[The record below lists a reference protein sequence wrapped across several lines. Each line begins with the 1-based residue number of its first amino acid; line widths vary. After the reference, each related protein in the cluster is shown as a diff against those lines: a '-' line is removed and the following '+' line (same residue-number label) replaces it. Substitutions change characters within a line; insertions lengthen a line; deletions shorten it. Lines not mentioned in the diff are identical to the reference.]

1 MKLLLNILALLLF
14 FGAYILTHDIFI
26 ATILAVVAGII
37 QASIT
42 FLMKGKMDIMQAVSL
57 ALIIV
62 FGGLTIVLQNDW
74 FIKFKPAALF
84 WLISLTMLFG
94 CLTRHNLL
102 QKLMGKEIELPDHI
116 WNEMMWVWAVFFGLL
131 GASNLWVAFNYS
143 TDTWVTYKVFG
154 VMGLMGLFFI
164 AQAVYMQG
172 IISDMEKHK
181 QKQESEEKQEI
192 SPV

>member
-14 FGAYILTHDIFI
+14 FGAYFLTHDIFI

-42 FLMKGKMDIMQAVSL
+42 FLMKGKMDIMQSVSL
-57 ALIIV
+57 ALIII
-62 FGGLTIVLQNDW
+62 FGGLTVVLQNDW
-74 FIKFKPAALF
+74 FIKFKPTALF
-84 WLISLTMLFG
+84 WLVSLSMLFG
-94 CLTRHNLL
+94 SLTKKNILRAI
-102 QKLMGKEIELPDHI
+102 MGKEIKLPDHI
-116 WNEMMWVWAVFFGLL
+116 WNEMMWVWTVFFALL
-131 GASNLWVAFNYS
+131 GASNLWVAWNFS

-172 IISDMEKHK
+172 VLNDMEKHK
-181 QKQESEEKQEI
+181 KAQEEQTA
-192 SPV
+192 VQ

>member
-42 FLMKGKMDIMQAVSL
+42 FLMKGRMDVMQAVSL
-57 ALIIV
+57 ALIII

-74 FIKFKPAALF
+74 FIKFKPTALF

-94 CLTRHNLL
+94 RLTNKNILRAI
-102 QKLMGKEIELPDHI
+102 MGKEIKLPDPI
-116 WNEMMWVWAVFFGLL
+116 WNEMMWVWTVFFALL
-131 GASNLWVAFNYS
+131 GGSNLWVAWNFS

-154 VMGLMGLFFI
+154 VMGLMVLFFI
-164 AQAVYMQG
+164 AQAIYMQG
-172 IISDMEKHK
+172 VINDMEKNK
-181 QKQESEEKQEI
+181 INAEKTNG
-192 SPV
+192 

>member
-26 ATILAVVAGII
+26 ATVLAVVAGII
-37 QASIT
+37 QGSIT

-74 FIKFKPAALF
+74 FIKFKPTALF
-84 WLISLTMLFG
+84 WLVSLAMLFG
-94 CLTRHNLL
+94 RLTNKNILRAI
-102 QKLMGKEIELPDHI
+102 MGKEIQLPDHI
-116 WNEMMWVWAVFFGLL
+116 WNEMMWVWTVFFALL
-131 GASNLWVAFNYS
+131 GASNLWVAWNFS

-172 IISDMEKHK
+172 VLNDMEK
-181 QKQESEEKQEI
+181 QKELAENQEQTAA
-192 SPV
+192 